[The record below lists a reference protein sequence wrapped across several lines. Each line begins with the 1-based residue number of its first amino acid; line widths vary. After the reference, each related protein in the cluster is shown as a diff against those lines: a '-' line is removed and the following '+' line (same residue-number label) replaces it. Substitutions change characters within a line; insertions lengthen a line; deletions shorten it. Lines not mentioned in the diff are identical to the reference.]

1 MSADGP
7 DTVPYLLVTRDGG
20 RTWGSVSLAP
30 PPAVVAPGQGAV
42 VVPTL
47 LARGGVLV
55 LSLDVAVDRSSGPS
69 PLLGHLLAT
78 SEDAGL
84 TWGQWTAMPS
94 TSAPAATMASDGAG
108 RLLLADGRR
117 LWSSPD
123 LGRTW
128 SSRPVTGPAGQLSA
142 VASALGGAL
151 FVITSSGPVGA
162 ARRTLQRSLDGGGR
176 WTEVR
181 LPTPS

>member
-1 MSADGP
+1 
-7 DTVPYLLVTRDGG
+7 
-20 RTWGSVSLAP
+20 
-30 PPAVVAPGQGAV
+30 V

-47 LARGGVLV
+47 LAGGGLLV

-84 TWGQWTAMPS
+84 TWGPWTAMPS
-94 TSAPAATMASDGAG
+94 TSSLAATMASDGAG

-128 SSRPVTGPAGQLSA
+128 SSRPVAGPAGQVSA
-142 VASALGGAL
+142 MASALGGAL
-151 FVITSSGPVGA
+151 FVITSSGPAGA
-162 ARRTLQRSLDGGGR
+162 ASRTLLRSLDGGGR

-181 LPTPS
+181 LPSPS